1 MERPARNARLPGVIR
16 TPDAE
21 RPALAGLPGVA
32 GRFRRAPAGRR
43 SHVRRARFRAGQVAA
58 DRRLD
63 LGDIPVCL
71 GCPSHAR
78 ASVVHQWLGGSGQT
92 ASCGHR
98 AWPATISCR
107 MPAPPQPAT
116 RSPPLSAAAPGR
128 GGGLHQRLGKPR
140 LVPKAAVGL
149 VPF

>member
-78 ASVVHQWLGGSGQT
+78 AGVVHQWLGGSGKPHPVGTGPGRQP
-92 ASCGHR
+92 SR
-98 AWPATISCR
+98 AACPPPRS
-107 MPAPPQPAT
+107 PQPAAH
-116 RSPPLSAAAPGR
+116 RSAL
-128 GGGLHQRLGKPR
+128 LRLGGAAGSTSGWISPGF
-140 LVPKAAVGL
+140 PKAAVGL